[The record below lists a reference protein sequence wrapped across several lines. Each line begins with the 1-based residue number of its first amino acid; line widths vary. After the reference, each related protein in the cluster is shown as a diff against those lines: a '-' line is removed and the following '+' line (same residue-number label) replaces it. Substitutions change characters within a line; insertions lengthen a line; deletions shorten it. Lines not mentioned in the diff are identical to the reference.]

1 MSTIKQYMQEA
12 IAARKTKKEVGR
24 ELRLNPQEVK
34 QLAEEYGL
42 HWPIFRKPQ
51 PLSGVCA
58 LEAGRLTY
66 RGESMTVRELWERYG
81 ATNGLSLSVVQKR
94 ISNCYTPH
102 DAVTIPKGK
111 HRCIQS

>member
-1 MSTIKQYMQEA
+1 MSTVKQYMQEA
-12 IAARKTKKEVGR
+12 IAARKTKTEAAK
-24 ELRLNPQEVK
+24 ELRINPQQVK

-51 PLSGVCA
+51 SLSGACA
-58 LEAGRLTY
+58 LAAGRLTY
-66 RGESMTVRELWERYG
+66 RGESMTVRQLWERYG
-81 ATNGLSLSVVQKR
+81 AANGLSFSVVQRR
-94 ISNCYTPH
+94 ISNRYTPH